1 MNNYICTNYKTMRY
15 FLFLLIASFSFAQQ
29 TEKVDFLELN
39 AILTPK
45 AATKS
50 IEGQIHYA
58 FKVKSA
64 IDTIKIDAKNTTFTD
79 LKING
84 KEVAFKKTSTHL
96 LLFEG
101 FKKGKNTLTFS
112 YSATPKQTLYFIGE
126 GDDLQIW
133 TQGQG
138 RYTSHWLPSFD
149 DVNEKVIFNLSITD
163 VYDFEDEKVTQKTV
177 LSNGILKD
185 VVTRKPWS
193 EGVDFITY
201 NYKMNKPMASYL
213 VMLAIGNFVKNIE
226 TSKTGIPLE
235 LYLDKNDVSKYEPT
249 YRYSKQ
255 IFDFFEREIGVKYP
269 WKIYRQV
276 PVRDFLYAGM
286 ENTTAT
292 IFAQDYVVDEI
303 GFNDRNYVNVN
314 AHELAHQWFGDLI
327 TAKSGK
333 HHWLQEGFATYYAL
347 MAEREVFGND
357 YFHYELY
364 KTANQLRIA
373 SKNDTIPILN
383 EKASSLTFYQKG
395 AWALHVLKESIG
407 EKAFRKA
414 VKNYLKKY
422 KFNNVE
428 TDDFLNEVNK
438 VSDFDTDN
446 FKKVWL
452 EKSGFEYQEA
462 IKLLTKRNSFI
473 AQYIEIKKQKE
484 LNNTN
489 FVTYIDDYRTLLQ
502 SDLYYPIKQEIVY
515 QIRNLNYKSNKDL
528 VESALQSTDF
538 RVRQAVANSFPKV
551 PDYLKGKFEML
562 LDDNSY
568 DTREIAFVNLWNSFP
583 DSRKVYLDKAKNWI
597 GNNEKSSRI
606 LYLLYIQLFD
616 QSIVGVDKQQLYSE
630 LQNYTSARYESSI
643 RQNAFEAV
651 LKLNVKDETVL
662 KNLINATSHF
672 KWRFSGYAKDKIT
685 TLSKNKE
692 VKEII
697 QNILP
702 TVSDIEKNRVER
714 LLNQ

>member
-15 FLFLLIASFSFAQQ
+15 FLFILIGSFSFAQQ
-29 TEKVDFLELN
+29 TGKVDFLELN
-39 AILTPK
+39 AILSPNAT
-45 AATKS
+45 TKS
-50 IEGQIHYA
+50 IGGSIQYA
-58 FKVKSA
+58 FRVKSA
-64 IDTIKIDAKNTTFTD
+64 IDTIKIDAKNMTFTD
-79 LKING
+79 LRING
-84 KEVAFKKTSTHL
+84 KEVAFKKTNTHL

-163 VYDFEDEKVTQKTV
+163 VYDFEDKKITPKTV
-177 LSNGILKD
+177 LCNGVLKE
-185 VVTRKPWS
+185 VVTRKSWS
-193 EGVDFITY
+193 QGVDFITY
-201 NYKMNKPMASYL
+201 KYKMNKPMASYL
-213 VMLAIGNFVKNIE
+213 VMMAIGNFTKNVEIA
-226 TSKTGIPLE
+226 KTGIPLE
-235 LYLDKNDVSKYEPT
+235 LYLDRNDVSKYEPT

-255 IFDFFEREIGVKYP
+255 IFDFFEGEIGVKYP

-347 MAEREVFGND
+347 LAEKNIFGND

-364 KTANQLRIA
+364 KTANQLRNA
-373 SKNDTIPILN
+373 AKTDTIPVLN

-422 KFNNVE
+422 KFKNVE
-428 TDDFLNEVNK
+428 TDDFLKEVNK
-438 VSDFDTDN
+438 VTDFDTDN

-462 IKLLTKRNSFI
+462 IKVLTKNNSTV

-489 FVTYIDDYRTLLQ
+489 FVSYIDDYRTLLQ
-502 SDLYYPIKQEIVY
+502 SNVYYPIKQEIVY

-528 VESALQSTDF
+528 IELALQSDDF

-583 DSRKVYLDKAKNWI
+583 DNRKGYLDKAKNWI

-606 LYLLYIQLFD
+606 LYLLYVQKYNQSDLAFD
-616 QSIVGVDKQQLYSE
+616 KDELYRE
-630 LQNYTSARYESSI
+630 LVSYTSSQFESSI

-651 LKLNVKDETVL
+651 LQLDPKDATVL

-685 TLSKNKE
+685 TLSKDKAIKE
-692 VKEII
+692 VI
-697 QNILP
+697 QNLLP
-702 TVSDIEKNRVER
+702 TVSDIEKNRVEK
-714 LLNQ
+714 LLIH

>member
-1 MNNYICTNYKTMRY
+1 MRY
-15 FLFLLIASFSFAQQ
+15 FLFILIGSFSFAQQ
-29 TEKVDFLELN
+29 SEKVDFLELN

-50 IEGQIHYA
+50 IEGGIHYT

-64 IDTIKIDAKNTTFTD
+64 IDTIKIDAKNMTFTD
-79 LKING
+79 LIING
-84 KEVAFKKTSTHL
+84 KEVAFKKTNSHL

-163 VYDFEDEKVTQKTV
+163 VYDFEDEKITQKTV
-177 LSNGILKD
+177 LCNGILKE
-185 VVTRKPWS
+185 VVTRKSWS
-193 EGVDFITY
+193 QGVDFITY
-201 NYKMNKPMASYL
+201 KYKMNKPMASYL
-213 VMLAIGNFVKNIE
+213 VMLAIGNFTKNIE
-226 TSKTGIPLE
+226 VAKTGIPIE
-235 LYLDKNDVSKYEPT
+235 LYLDRNDTSKYEPT

-255 IFDFFEREIGVKYP
+255 IFDFFESEIGVKYP

-347 MAEREVFGND
+347 LAEKDIFGND

-364 KTANQLRIA
+364 KTANQLRNA
-373 SKNDTIPILN
+373 AKNDTIPVLN

-422 KFNNVE
+422 KFKNVE
-428 TDDFLNEVNK
+428 TDDFLKEVNK
-438 VSDFDTDN
+438 VADFDTDN

-452 EKSGFEYQEA
+452 EKPGFEYQEA
-462 IKLLTKRNSFI
+462 IKLLTKNSSFI
-473 AQYIEIKKQKE
+473 AQYIEIRKQKE

-489 FVTYIDDYRTLLQ
+489 FVSYIDDYRTLLH
-502 SDLYYPIKQEIVY
+502 SNVYYPIKQEIVY

-528 VESALQSTDF
+528 IESALQSDDF

-551 PDYLKGKFEML
+551 PDYLKAKFEML

-568 DTREIAFVNLWNSFP
+568 DTREIVFVNLWNSFP
-583 DSRKVYLDKAKNWI
+583 DNRKVYLDRAKNWV

-606 LYLLYIQLFD
+606 LYLLYVQKYD
-616 QSIVGVDKQQLYSE
+616 QSDLAVDKDELYRE
-630 LQNYTSARYESSI
+630 LVRYTSPQFESSI

-651 LKLNVKDETVL
+651 LQLNPKDATVL

-685 TLSKNKE
+685 TLSKDKAIKE
-692 VKEII
+692 VI
-697 QNILP
+697 QNLLP
-702 TVSDIEKNRVER
+702 TVSDIEKNRAEK
-714 LLNQ
+714 LLNH

>member
-15 FLFLLIASFSFAQQ
+15 FLFLLIASFSVAQQ

-39 AILTPK
+39 AILTPN
-45 AATKS
+45 ASTKS
-50 IEGQIHYA
+50 IGGSIRYA

-64 IDTIKIDAKNTTFTD
+64 IDTIRIDAKNMTFTD

-84 KEVAFKKTSTHL
+84 KEVAFKTTSTHL

-101 FKKGKNTLTFS
+101 FKKGKNTVTFS
-112 YSATPKQTLYFIGE
+112 YSAIPKQTLYFIGE

-185 VVTRKPWS
+185 IVTRKSWS
-193 EGVDFITY
+193 EGVDYITY

-213 VMLAIGNFVKNIE
+213 VMLAIGNFIKNTEI
-226 TSKTGIPLE
+226 SKTGIPLE
-235 LYLDKNDVSKYEPT
+235 LYLDKKDVSKYEPT

-286 ENTTAT
+286 ENTTST

-373 SKNDTIPILN
+373 AKNDTIPILN
-383 EKASSLTFYQKG
+383 EKASRR
-395 AWALHVLKESIG
+395 AWRHH
-407 EKAFRKA
+407 
-414 VKNYLKKY
+414 
-422 KFNNVE
+422 
-428 TDDFLNEVNK
+428 
-438 VSDFDTDN
+438 
-446 FKKVWL
+446 
-452 EKSGFEYQEA
+452 
-462 IKLLTKRNSFI
+462 
-473 AQYIEIKKQKE
+473 
-484 LNNTN
+484 
-489 FVTYIDDYRTLLQ
+489 
-502 SDLYYPIKQEIVY
+502 P
-515 QIRNLNYKSNKDL
+515 
-528 VESALQSTDF
+528 
-538 RVRQAVANSFPKV
+538 P
-551 PDYLKGKFEML
+551 P
-562 LDDNSY
+562 
-568 DTREIAFVNLWNSFP
+568 P
-583 DSRKVYLDKAKNWI
+583 
-597 GNNEKSSRI
+597 
-606 LYLLYIQLFD
+606 
-616 QSIVGVDKQQLYSE
+616 
-630 LQNYTSARYESSI
+630 
-643 RQNAFEAV
+643 
-651 LKLNVKDETVL
+651 
-662 KNLINATSHF
+662 
-672 KWRFSGYAKDKIT
+672 
-685 TLSKNKE
+685 
-692 VKEII
+692 
-697 QNILP
+697 P
-702 TVSDIEKNRVER
+702 
-714 LLNQ
+714 

>member
-1 MNNYICTNYKTMRY
+1 MQITNTMRY
-15 FLFLLIASFSFAQQ
+15 FFLVLLSSISFAQQ
-29 TEKVDFLELN
+29 TEKVDFLVLD
-39 AILTPK
+39 AILSPNV
-45 AATKS
+45 ATKS
-50 IEGQIHYA
+50 IGGSIQYT

-64 IDTIKIDAKNTTFTD
+64 IDTIRIDAKNMIFSD
-79 LKING
+79 VIINK
-84 KEVAFKKTSTHL
+84 KEVAYKKTSTHL

-101 FKKGKNTLTFS
+101 FKKGKNSLTFN

-126 GDDLQIW
+126 GNDLQIW

-163 VYDFEDEKVTQKTV
+163 EYDFEDEKITQKTV
-177 LSNGILKD
+177 LCNGILKE
-185 VVTRKPWS
+185 VVTRKSWS
-193 EGVDFITY
+193 QGLDFITY
-201 NYKMNKPMASYL
+201 KYKMNKPMASYL
-213 VMLAIGNFVKNIE
+213 VMLAIGNFVKNVE
-226 TSKTGIPLE
+226 VSKTGIPLE
-235 LYLDKNDVSKYEPT
+235 LYLDHNDASKYEPT

-286 ENTTAT
+286 ENTTST

-373 SKNDTIPILN
+373 AKNDTIPILN

-395 AWALHVLKESIG
+395 AWALHILKESIG
-407 EKAFRKA
+407 EKAFQKA

-422 KFNNVE
+422 KFKNVE
-428 TDDFLNEVNK
+428 TDDFLKEVNK

-452 EKSGFEYQEA
+452 EKPGFEYQEA
-462 IKLLTKRNSFI
+462 IKLLTKNNSFI

-489 FVTYIDDYRTLLQ
+489 FVSYIDDYRTLLQ
-502 SDLYYPIKQEIVY
+502 SNVYYPIKQEIVY

-528 VESALQSTDF
+528 IELALQSDDF
-538 RVRQAVANSFPKV
+538 RVRQAVANSFTKI
-551 PDYLKGKFEML
+551 PDYLKSKFEVL

-583 DSRKVYLDKAKNWI
+583 DNRKEYLDKAKTWI

-606 LYLLYIQLFD
+606 LYLLYVQLFD
-616 QSIVGVDKQQLYSE
+616 QSIEGVDKELLYKE
-630 LQNYTSARYESSI
+630 LQNYTSSHYESSI

-651 LKLNVKDETVL
+651 LQLNPKDETIL
-662 KNLINATSHF
+662 KNLINATTHF
-672 KWRFSGYAKDKIT
+672 KWRFSGYAKDKLTALLKDEEIKLT
-685 TLSKNKE
+685 VKNL
-692 VKEII
+692 
-697 QNILP
+697 LP
-702 TVSDIEKNRVER
+702 SLNDSEKNRVEK
-714 LLNQ
+714 LLIH

>member
-1 MNNYICTNYKTMRY
+1 MRY
-15 FLFLLIASFSFAQQ
+15 FFLVLLSSISFAQQ
-29 TEKVDFLELN
+29 IDKVDFLELD
-39 AILTPK
+39 AILSPN
-45 AATKS
+45 ATIKS
-50 IEGQIHYA
+50 IGGSIQYT

-64 IDTIKIDAKNTTFTD
+64 IDTIRVDAKNMTFTD
-79 LKING
+79 LRING
-84 KEVAFKKTSTHL
+84 KEVAFKNTSSHL

-112 YSATPKQTLYFIGE
+112 YNATPKQTLYFIGE

-149 DVNEKVIFNLSITD
+149 DVNEKVIFNLSIIFD
-163 VYDFEDEKVTQKTV
+163 KNFTV
-177 LSNGILKD
+177 LSNGEYSYFPKSKNQIMFNGNG
-185 VVTRKPWS
+185 VVEMRNFS
-193 EGVDFITY
+193 
-201 NYKMNKPMASYL
+201 MNKPMSSYL
-213 VMLAIGNFVKNIE
+213 LMLAIGKFVSTTEK
-226 TSKTGIPLE
+226 SKTGIPIE
-235 LYLDKNDVSKYEPT
+235 LYLDYNDASKYEPT

-286 ENTTAT
+286 ENTTST

-347 MAEREVFGND
+347 LAEREVFGND

-373 SKNDTIPILN
+373 AKNDTIPVLN

-407 EKAFRKA
+407 EKAFQKA
-414 VKNYLKKY
+414 VKSYLKKY
-422 KFNNVE
+422 KFKNVE
-428 TDDFLNEVNK
+428 TDDFLKEVNK
-438 VSDFDTDN
+438 VSDFDTNN

-452 EKSGFEYQEA
+452 EKPGFEYQEA
-462 IKLLTKRNSFI
+462 IKILAKKNSFI

-489 FVTYIDDYRTLLQ
+489 FVSYIDDYRTLLQ
-502 SDLYYPIKQEIVY
+502 SNVYYPIKQEIVY

-528 VESALQSTDF
+528 IESALQSDDF

-551 PDYLKGKFEML
+551 PDYLKSKFEML

-583 DSRKVYLDKAKNWI
+583 DNRKEYLDKAKGWI

-616 QSIVGVDKQQLYSE
+616 QSIEGVEKELLYKE
-630 LQNYTSARYESSI
+630 LQNYTSSRYESSI

-651 LKLNVKDETVL
+651 LQLNPKDETIL
-662 KNLINATSHF
+662 KNLINATTHF
-672 KWRFSGYAKDKIT
+672 KWRFSGYAKDKLTVLLKDEEIKLT
-685 TLSKNKE
+685 VKNL
-692 VKEII
+692 
-697 QNILP
+697 LP
-702 TVSDIEKNRVER
+702 SLNDSEKSRVEK
-714 LLNQ
+714 LLIH